1 MKRNRKNKQH
11 YLELASK
18 TFKYIVI
25 YFDVTR
31 PQYENN
37 YRQNGRFSID
47 ELLKQIAILNG
58 FTEKNPEVIYDNYNV
73 MNRSRFETAFN
84 YTFNVPKWIIG
95 KLQFRYFDENGNR
108 KRLTVD
114 EIVDYVSSN
123 YFKINVLN
131 KGKKNKIVDGKK
143 TIVSW
148 NKKYLIDDTELW
160 KSMLNDKRNLKIE
173 TMDGVT
179 TLAVKLIDEFNKK
192 FNKKF
197 SEEHKKQGKTK
208 VEEVKKEIQPE
219 KKEPANQV
227 KQMQLKPATFE
238 TIKYVYENGGISD
251 IYFTWFAKE
260 IFKKSGD
267 ELKGIVPMEHP
278 SDKITNA
285 LLNELYRRLYLTISK
300 MNVSTELRNKITRE
314 AR

>member
-1 MKRNRKNKQH
+1 M
-11 YLELASK
+11 
-18 TFKYIVI
+18 
-25 YFDVTR
+25 
-31 PQYENN
+31 
-37 YRQNGRFSID
+37 
-47 ELLKQIAILNG
+47 
-58 FTEKNPEVIYDNYNV
+58 
-73 MNRSRFETAFN
+73 
-84 YTFNVPKWIIG
+84 
-95 KLQFRYFDENGNR
+95 
-108 KRLTVD
+108 TVN
-114 EIVDYVSSN
+114 EIVQYVSEHH
-123 YFKINVLN
+123 FKITEVN

-148 NKKYLIDDTELW
+148 NKKYKIDDTELW
-160 KSMLNDKRNLKIE
+160 KSMFNDKRNLKIE

-227 KQMQLKPATFE
+227 KQMPLKPATFE

-251 IYFTWFAKE
+251 IYFKWFAKD
-260 IFKKSGD
+260 IFKKSDD
-267 ELKGIVPMEHP
+267 ELKDIVPMEHP